1 MINDTI
7 NYLYN
12 CVWRL
17 IVSKADFRTMH
28 RIDIE
33 KDYSEYE
40 PQKYDC
46 ISVDDDY
53 IDGWWQELVLIKN
66 CYHCLK
72 RLGFALSR

>member
-1 MINDTI
+1 
-7 NYLYN
+7 
-12 CVWRL
+12 
-17 IVSKADFRTMH
+17 MH

-66 CYHCLK
+66 YYHCLK

>member
-1 MINDTI
+1 M
-7 NYLYN
+7 
-12 CVWRL
+12 
-17 IVSKADFRTMH
+17 SKADFRTMH

-66 CYHCLK
+66 YYHCLK